1 MRSRTDLTGS
11 LQALTPAERE
21 AMRAQLRERDP
32 HLALLRGKAGV
43 GLWGAADWQRAALND
58 PANRVLI
65 RGGNK
70 VGKSL
75 LLGLECALYLDGK
88 HPARQRPT
96 GRPARILY
104 VVADLKNAYASDVC
118 RTLAE
123 VLPPRRLHAR
133 TKYDAIRGY
142 TVSAS
147 RSVLWHDGSEI
158 MFRSG
163 TQDGQAIAG
172 IWADLVVI
180 NEPPMR
186 SRWGEIMRAAA
197 LTRAPVIVGFT
208 PMDNHGSRDLL
219 WLRDIVEGLP
229 GAPTP
234 TGPDGRPLWSQ
245 HVVRLVPES
254 VPHRATDDVL
264 DQIANMA
271 PWEVAQRRDAE
282 WEGPAPERTLSAFG
296 PGNTFEA
303 RPGDWDALP
312 GCESEG
318 ALRFGISADHGEKAN
333 KEVIVLYAWTGRG
346 AGVVVWTLDCYLSPG
361 QTSVEQD
368 ADAIVQML
376 WRWGLTLDSIDE
388 AIGDTNSSGKGDVTS
403 RTVNDKFTESFR
415 ALGSSLRMVAADKGA
430 GSVGLGVR
438 VMNDAF
444 ARKTLWICRGASELV
459 RACQR
464 WNGSNASPHKDKVD
478 AVRYGPASKIRPIV
492 GMVRAKALPQAPPV
506 DTEGWFSDDDMWG
519 VAGNDG
525 F

>member
-1 MRSRTDLTGS
+1 MPDLAS
-11 LQALTPAERE
+11 AAALGVKGDRNA
-21 AMRAQLRERDP
+21 LREKLRQRDP
-32 HLALLRGKAGV
+32 HLAFMRRAP
-43 GLWGAADWQRAALND
+43 GLGMWGAADWQRAVLED
-58 PANRVLI
+58 PANRILV

-75 LLGLECALYLDGK
+75 ELAEECALFLDGK
-88 HPARQRPT
+88 HPTRHRPT
-96 GRPARILY
+96 DRPARILY

-123 VLPPRRLHAR
+123 VMPPAKLHAR
-133 TKYDAIRGY
+133 TKYDEIRGY
-142 TVSAS
+142 SVSGS
-147 RSVLWHDGSEI
+147 RSLLWHDGSEI

-180 NEPPMR
+180 NEPPIR
-186 SRWGEIMRAAA
+186 ARWGEIMRAAA
-197 LTRAPVIVGFT
+197 LTRAPVVVGFT
-208 PMDNHGSRDLL
+208 PMDSHGSRDLL
-219 WLRDIVEGLP
+219 WLRDIVEGVP
-229 GAPTP
+229 GGDTP
-234 TGPDGRPLWSQ
+234 KGADGRPLWSQ

-254 VPHRATDDVL
+254 VPHRRESDVM

-312 GCESEG
+312 GAAS
-318 ALRFGISADHGEKAN
+318 ASSLRFGISADHGERAN
-333 KEVIVLYAWTGRG
+333 KEVLILYAWVGTGPDVR
-346 AGVVVWTLDCYLSPG
+346 VWVLDCYLSPG
-361 QTSVEQD
+361 QTSVAQD
-368 ADAIVQML
+368 AEAVVQML
-376 WRWGLTLDSIDE
+376 ARWGLTLDSVDE
-388 AIGDTNSSGKGDVTS
+388 AKGDTNSSGKGDVTS
-403 RTVNDKFTESFR
+403 RTVNDAFTAAFA
-415 ALGSSLRMVAADKGA
+415 ALGSRLRMVAADKGA

-444 ARKTLWICRGASELV
+444 ARSALWLCRGASELV

-464 WNGSNASPHKDKVD
+464 WDGGNASPHKDKVD
-478 AVRYGPASKIRPIV
+478 AIRYGPASKIRPVVASARTRTTPRMPPADTAWFV
-492 GMVRAKALPQAPPV
+492 G
-506 DTEGWFSDDDMWG
+506 DMWEG
-519 VAGNDG
+519 ESDG

>member
-1 MRSRTDLTGS
+1 MR
-11 LQALTPAERE
+11 E
-21 AMRAQLRERDP
+21 QLRQRDP
-32 HLALLRGKAGV
+32 HLAFLRGRAGF
-43 GLWGAADWQRAALND
+43 GRWGAADWQRAVLGD

-75 LLGLECALYLDGK
+75 LLAEVCALHLYGK
-88 HPARQRPT
+88 HPTHKRPT
-96 GRPARILY
+96 DRPARILY
-104 VVADLKNAYASDVC
+104 VVADLANAYASDVC

-123 VLPPRRLHAR
+123 VLPPRCLHER
-133 TKYDAIRGY
+133 TKYDPIRGY
-142 TVSAS
+142 SVSGS

-208 PMDNHGSRDLL
+208 PVDNHGASRDLL
-219 WLRDIVEGLP
+219 WLRDIVEGIP
-229 GAPTP
+229 GGSVPA
-234 TGPDGRPLWSQ
+234 GPDGPLWSQ

-254 VPHRATDDVL
+254 VPHRAPSDVL

-296 PGNTFEA
+296 PANTFEA

-312 GCESEG
+312 GCASAG
-318 ALRFGISADHGEKAN
+318 SLRFGISADHGERAN
-333 KEVIVLYAWTGRG
+333 KEVIVLYAWAGSG
-346 AGVVVWTLDCYLSPG
+346 ADVVVWTLDCYLSPG

-368 ADAIVQML
+368 AEAVVQML
-376 WRWGLTLDSIDE
+376 ARWDLTLANVDE

-403 RTVNDKFTESFR
+403 RTVNDKFTEAFK
-415 ALGSSLRMVAADKGA
+415 ALGSRLRMVAADKGA

-444 ARKTLWICRGASELV
+444 ARRVLWICRGASEIV

-464 WNGSNASPHKDKVD
+464 WDGGNASPHKDKVD
-478 AVRYGPASKIRPIV
+478 AVRYGPASKIRPVLATV
-492 GMVRAKALPQAPPV
+492 GARTRPHAPPV
-506 DTEGWFSDDDMWG
+506 DTSAWFGDADMWG
-519 VAGNDG
+519 EAGNDG